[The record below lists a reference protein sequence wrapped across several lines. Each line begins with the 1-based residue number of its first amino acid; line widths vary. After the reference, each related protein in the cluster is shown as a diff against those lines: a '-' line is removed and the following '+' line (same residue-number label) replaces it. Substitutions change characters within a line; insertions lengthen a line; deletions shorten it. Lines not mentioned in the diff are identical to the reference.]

1 MMDSYYNVFTS
12 KSLTFNSQDAQSF
25 ALSSEDRAS
34 LRDDITKSSQQ
45 NTSGI
50 KISISNEATKLSE
63 APLIEKTDENRVFEP
78 LPGVMVKEES
88 ISYLNGYE
96 DMDKRISMVEVLNTD
111 TPLASNSLSNLLQDF
126 EKQDISLSNILSN
139 SGVLEDDG
147 KEVKVNG
154 RVEIGSLRGGDFLF
168 DDNGNILAQKFTGS
182 IRRISNETQSVY
194 KVTTE
199 SGNKISIELNVEDRI
214 NITGSNGMA
223 RDINISYKSSKELT
237 EEETTALRTIL
248 NELGKISTNFQSETS
263 ISSNQLK
270 SLSDSLLESD
280 SVIKS
285 FDGNLNFEVGGFQRK
300 INLSSTNESPLSVST
315 TESGMKDKYESS
327 VINNGFIRSKMGD
340 ISTTAEYEKNNR
352 LVLDITQ
359 DKTDVYIPAVSDKN
373 RSFDDFDS
381 KYIARFLEE

>member
-1 MMDSYYNVFTS
+1 MDSYYNVFTS